1 MLAFSAETRRAA
13 LHRMAETT
21 VDLLVI
27 GGGITGCGIALD
39 AASRGLSVA
48 LVEKDD
54 FASGTSGRSSRLVHG
69 GIRYV
74 PRGDL
79 ALVHEALRE
88 RATIRELAP
97 HLVRPIPMYFP
108 ATRFRDRLSWQ
119 LGLTVYDAL
128 AAGRNIRRHRVAPAE
143 EVARAI
149 PGLEFAAPAVVYHE
163 CRTDDARLTLEIARV
178 ARGFGALI
186 ANHAEVTALFGDGR
200 VAGAVVEDRMASERL
215 EVRARL
221 TVNASGVW
229 ADRIQSMGTE
239 APNRLRPSKGV
250 HVVFR
255 PGAVTTRVAVVVP
268 SVTND
273 GRFVFGVPWE
283 GRIYA
288 GTTDTDH
295 DGDLDDPVATDA
307 DIDYVVQA
315 MAGAFPVT
323 RAEVVASWAGLRPL
337 LASGRR
343 STSDLSR
350 RHAIYESPPGLLSIT
365 GGKLTTYRAM
375 AEDLVDRA
383 CRMLDVPASCRTT
396 SIRLGLRGDLEAS
409 FDAAG
414 AEAGR
419 VGLEPDAARRLVER
433 YGDDWIEA
441 VRLIAGERSLG
452 EPVVDGFPVLR
463 VELELA
469 RTREMALTDDD
480 VFARRTR
487 LSTMDASLAPVSA
500 PDLRR

>member
-1 MLAFSAETRRAA
+1 M
-13 LHRMAETT
+13 
-21 VDLLVI
+21 
-27 GGGITGCGIALD
+27 
-39 AASRGLSVA
+39 A

-74 PRGDL
+74 PKGDL

-88 RATIRELAP
+88 RATIRQLAP
-97 HLVRPIPMYFP
+97 HLARPIAMYFP
-108 ATRFRDRLSWQ
+108 AKRFHDRLSWQ
-119 LGLTVYDAL
+119 LGLTVYDTL
-128 AAGRNIRRHRVAPAE
+128 AMGRNIRRHRVAPAE

-149 PGLEFAAPAVVYHE
+149 PGLGYSAPAVVYHE

-178 ARGFGALI
+178 AHGFGALI
-186 ANHAEVTALFGDGR
+186 ANHAEVTALLGHGR
-200 VAGAVVEDRMASERL
+200 VAGAVVADRMSGERL
-215 EVRARL
+215 EVRAPI
-221 TVNASGVW
+221 TVNAAGVW

-239 APNRLRPSKGV
+239 APNHLRPSKGV

-288 GTTDTDH
+288 GTTDTDYH
-295 DGDLDDPVATDA
+295 GDLDDPVATDT

-315 MAGAFPVT
+315 MARAFPVT
-323 RAEVVASWAGLRPL
+323 PAGVVATWAGLRPL
-337 LASGRR
+337 LASGGR

-350 RHAIYESPPGLLSIT
+350 RHAIYESPPGLLTIT

-383 CRMLDVPASCRTT
+383 CQMLDEPAPCRTT
-396 SIRLGLRGDLEAS
+396 SIRLGLSGDLEET
-409 FDAAG
+409 FDAART
-414 AEAGR
+414 EAAR
-419 VGLEPDAARRLVER
+419 VGLDLRAARRLVER

-441 VRLIAGERSLG
+441 VRLIEADRSLG

-463 VELELA
+463 VELDLA
-469 RTREMALTDDD
+469 RSREMALTDDD

-487 LSTMDASLAPVSA
+487 LSTMDASLAPTTA
-500 PDLRR
+500 PDVRG

>member
-13 LHRMAETT
+13 LHRMAETPL
-21 VDLLVI
+21 DLLVI

-74 PRGDL
+74 PNGDL

-88 RATIRELAP
+88 RSTIRHLAP
-97 HLVRPIPMYFP
+97 HLARPVPMYFP
-108 ATRFRDRLSWQ
+108 AKRFRDRLSWQ
-119 LGLTVYDAL
+119 LGLTVYDTL
-128 AAGRNIRRHRVAPAE
+128 AWGQNIRRHRVAPAD

-149 PGLEFAAPAVVYHE
+149 PGLGYAAPAVVYHE
-163 CRTDDARLTLEIARV
+163 CRTDDARLTLEIART
-178 ARGFGALI
+178 AHGFGALI
-186 ANHAEVTALFGDGR
+186 ANHAEVTALLGDGR
-200 VAGAVVEDRMASERL
+200 IAGAVVADRMTGERL
-215 EVRARL
+215 EVRAPL
-221 TVNASGVW
+221 TVNAAGVW
-229 ADRIQSMGTE
+229 ADRIQSLGTE
-239 APNRLRPSKGV
+239 APNHLRPSKGV

-268 SVTND
+268 SVTKD
-273 GRFVFGVPWE
+273 DRFVFGVPWE

-288 GTTDTDH
+288 GTTDTDY
-295 DGDLDDPVATDA
+295 DGDLDDPAATDA

-315 MAGAFPVT
+315 MARAFPVT
-323 RAEVVASWAGLRPL
+323 QADVVASWAGLRPL
-337 LASGRR
+337 LASGGR
-343 STSDLSR
+343 SASDLSR
-350 RHAIYESPPGLLSIT
+350 RHAIYESPPGLLTIT

-383 CRMLDVPASCRTT
+383 CRMLDEPAPCRTT
-396 SIRLGLRGDLEAS
+396 SIRLGLSRDLEET
-409 FDAAG
+409 FDAART
-414 AEAGR
+414 EAGR
-419 VGLEPDAARRLVER
+419 LGLDPGPARRLVER

-441 VRLIAGERSLG
+441 VRLIAADRSLG

-463 VELELA
+463 VELDLA

-487 LSTMDASLAPVSA
+487 LSTMGASLLPASV
-500 PDLRR
+500 PDVKG